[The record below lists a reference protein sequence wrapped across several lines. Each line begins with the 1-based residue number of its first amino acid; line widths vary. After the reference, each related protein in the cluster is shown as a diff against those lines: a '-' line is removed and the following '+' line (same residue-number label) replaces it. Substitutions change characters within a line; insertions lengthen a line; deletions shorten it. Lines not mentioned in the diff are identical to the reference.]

1 MAYINSSLKTWCH
14 KIYQSNMKTN
24 EYIQGYYN
32 SRLHTDLKWLFGDLK
47 RLNVFKRGR
56 RVIFGVNSKHDN
68 ASTWS
73 K

>member
-1 MAYINSSLKTWCH
+1 
-14 KIYQSNMKTN
+14 MKTN
-24 EYIQGYYN
+24 DYIQGYYN
-32 SRLHTDLKWLFGDLK
+32 SRLHTDFKWLFGDLK